1 MRSLP
6 GSLTG
11 VFVVAWDGFLAALI
25 CSGRSFFPR
34 GSHPRLACRLGSC
47 APVGRVQDRPER
59 KRRPAMDGRH
69 WRPSPLWN
77 PFCSRPGLSSPLGGR
92 GRSPLKNFILEKD
105 FPLPY
110 PKGTDYISPA
120 LREGAGGGPLPSR
133 QGRDGGPAGP
143 DRKGSL
149 WGGRGGETKFRRA
162 VAQRN
167 FPVPR
172 GHAPVD
178 KAWFACYARCQ

>member
-1 MRSLP
+1 
-6 GSLTG
+6 
-11 VFVVAWDGFLAALI
+11 
-25 CSGRSFFPR
+25 
-34 GSHPRLACRLGSC
+34 
-47 APVGRVQDRPER
+47 
-59 KRRPAMDGRH
+59 MDGRH

-133 QGRDGGPAGP
+133 QGRDTVSPAGSGPAP
-143 DRKGSL
+143 Q
-149 WGGRGGETKFRRA
+149 WGASRTDGRGNGDRRWTVATGDHRPQRGSRDLPPPLGEVTRRSRA
-162 VAQRN
+162 GRGSCGEVAERRQNSGGQSPEEFSCPARS
-167 FPVPR
+167 R
-172 GHAPVD
+172 
-178 KAWFACYARCQ
+178 AC